1 MIGWANSCALL
12 GCLLGSLASGGLSDR
27 YGKKALLIGSA
38 ALFTIS
44 SLATG
49 WAYSFSHLHSLPDRK
64 GRGHRRGFER
74 VSYLRRGNQSGTL
87 ARAAGRR
94 ESDGNRRRER
104 GGRWRALEARITP
117 NMNWAIFRRRLLT
130 RKPRLGEI
138 FSILEY

>member
-1 MIGWANSCALL
+1 MPARFSGLWRFERPLRQEGFVNRIRCAVYDFVVGHRL
-12 GCLLGSLASGGLSDR
+12 GF
-27 YGKKALLIGSA
+27 LI
-38 ALFTIS
+38 
-44 SLATG
+44 
-49 WAYSFSHLHSLPDRK
+49 SHLHSLPDRK

-138 FSILEY
+138 LSILEY